1 MLFES
6 DREDLNL
13 RPLGP
18 EPSALA
24 SALLSENMQS
34 TGLIVF
40 LLLFYVKIDT
50 FLFACNV
57 FPEP

>member
-1 MLFES
+1 
-6 DREDLNL
+6 
-13 RPLGP
+13 
-18 EPSALA
+18 
-24 SALLSENMQS
+24 MQS